1 MPDWIQT
8 LKLSVKPCCIVNNRM
23 PTAGEG
29 AFWPVASQTLER
41 FALCCEGKQTNGRF
55 YESRYAILAQSCN
68 LSYLE
73 IHLLT
78 VKCVWEVIL
87 EFVFISPVYIY
98 ANHLVIMATHMHISV
113 GIFPD

>member
-1 MPDWIQT
+1 
-8 LKLSVKPCCIVNNRM
+8 M
-23 PTAGEG
+23 PTAGKG
-29 AFWPVASQTLER
+29 AFGPVASQTLDR
-41 FALCCEGKQTNGRF
+41 CEGKQTDCRF
-55 YESRYAILAQSCN
+55 YESRYATLAQSCN

-78 VKCVWEVIL
+78 VKCVQEVIL
-87 EFVFISPVYIY
+87 EFVFISHVYIY